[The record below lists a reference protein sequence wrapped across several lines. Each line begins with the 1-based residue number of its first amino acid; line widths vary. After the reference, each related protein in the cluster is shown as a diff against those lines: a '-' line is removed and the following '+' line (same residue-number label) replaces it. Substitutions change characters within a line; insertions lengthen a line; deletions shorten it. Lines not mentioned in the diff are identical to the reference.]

1 MGPRAWRVQAIL
13 IARFDG
19 DTRTLQAAAPRLMT
33 TPVPPHR
40 VGDPRDQ
47 FDAWREQVRDRLE
60 VTIGTSCVPDPLRD
74 AIRYGSTAPKA
85 SRWRALLVMQVAHAL
100 GRDSDAALTA
110 ATAVEALHCAT
121 LSIDDLPSM
130 DDAAERRGL
139 PALHR
144 RFNEAMAIQASLWLL
159 GSSRTLMASAAA
171 CAGAHADVVSG
182 LAALQ
187 QRTEDELQLGQFMDM
202 MGMLGKAE
210 VDVERLA
217 RLKCGRLFALAAQAA
232 AWLPPASGHGGGG
245 ERAAITAALD
255 LFGEE
260 VGLAYQIL
268 DDLEDV
274 REDSSSAGWSAR
286 GETGRPTVV
295 ARFGVAAA
303 KSMVDDCIARAGGA
317 LAPLA
322 SVGIDTAPLLHIARS
337 MLDRA

>member
-1 MGPRAWRVQAIL
+1 MQAIL
-13 IARFDG
+13 GWGADVDAGAAR
-19 DTRTLQAAAPRLMT
+19 AAAARPMT
-33 TPVPPHR
+33 LPMPHHR
-40 VGDPRDQ
+40 IGDPRDQ

-85 SRWRALLVMQVAHAL
+85 SRWRALLVLQVAHAL
-100 GRDSDAALTA
+100 GRDADAALDA
-110 ATAVEALHCAT
+110 ATAVESLHCAT

-159 GSSRTLMASAAA
+159 GSSRTLMACAIAS
-171 CAGAHADVVSG
+171 AGAHADVVSG

-202 MGMLGKAE
+202 MGTLGKAE

-217 RLKCGRLFALAAQAA
+217 RLKCGRLFALAAQVA
-232 AWLPPASGHGGGG
+232 AWLPPVSGPG
-245 ERAAITAALD
+245 ESDRTVTATALD
-255 LFGEE
+255 AFGEE

-274 REDSSSAGWSAR
+274 GEDGSSANWSA
-286 GETGRPTVV
+286 GGQTGRPTVV
-295 ARFGVAAA
+295 AKFGVAAA

-337 MLDRA
+337 MLGRA